1 MCVCLYIADNKPKP
15 ETIEIYSVKIREN
28 GTYKLIKMSL
38 ADIWSHGWELRIN
51 NFADK
56 EKAPHN
62 EKDIRNQVNFQYTFR
77 FYFNCL
83 IAFFFFFAVVLQV
96 SLARKAKQSLWNNNK
111 HFVYWCRYGSRQ
123 QDVRKRQV
131 TTSANHVLLH
141 LIN

>member
-1 MCVCLYIADNKPKP
+1 MLML
-15 ETIEIYSVKIREN
+15 S
-28 GTYKLIKMSL
+28 TY
-38 ADIWSHGWELRIN
+38 
-51 NFADK
+51 
-56 EKAPHN
+56 
-62 EKDIRNQVNFQYTFR
+62 
-77 FYFNCL
+77 
-83 IAFFFFFAVVLQV
+83 VLLSQV

>member
-1 MCVCLYIADNKPKP
+1 MLML
-15 ETIEIYSVKIREN
+15 TMSYS
-28 GTYKLIKMSL
+28 
-38 ADIWSHGWELRIN
+38 
-51 NFADK
+51 
-56 EKAPHN
+56 
-62 EKDIRNQVNFQYTFR
+62 
-77 FYFNCL
+77 
-83 IAFFFFFAVVLQV
+83 QV

>member
-1 MCVCLYIADNKPKP
+1 MN
-15 ETIEIYSVKIREN
+15 SS
-28 GTYKLIKMSL
+28 M
-38 ADIWSHGWELRIN
+38 
-51 NFADK
+51 
-56 EKAPHN
+56 
-62 EKDIRNQVNFQYTFR
+62 
-77 FYFNCL
+77 
-83 IAFFFFFAVVLQV
+83 QV